1 MDYTLD
7 EAMVMGATIKDLME
21 WFGVEEDE
29 WEEEEE

>member
-21 WFGVEEDE
+21 WFGVEE
-29 WEEEEE
+29 EEEE